1 MSEPIKYQQGG
12 VMMRIVLNCSDPKK
26 GCEWCVFNTHDGCRA
41 PMGLTDCYTKHGIWQ
56 IEEAEEQGGK
66 K

>member
-1 MSEPIKYQQGG
+1 MK
-12 VMMRIVLNCSDPKK
+12 RIVLNCSDPEK

-56 IEEAEEQGGK
+56 IEEAEEQGGQK
-66 K
+66 